1 MLWMEWMKWCGALR
15 AACARKRTFLWMG
28 AALIGFSVREDL
40 LGVTSF
46 VRVLGLD
53 AMYYD
58 RLLDLFHSPAL
69 RLAELTRLW
78 ARFVLASH
86 PGIERCGG
94 MAVLVGDGLKVGKAG
109 RKMPGVKKL
118 HQESDSNT
126 KPPFI
131 MGHSCQA
138 VGVIVRGLAGGFA
151 ALPLA
156 ARIHEGVVFSNRDKR
171 TLLDKMIELLDA
183 LGMTN
188 PCYFVADAYYAS
200 GKVVLALLERGSHLV
215 TRVRSNAVA
224 FERPPQP
231 AKRKRGRPRLYGKK
245 MKLRNLFAKSHAMQ
259 TAPSPVY
266 GEQGVQIRLRAVD
279 LLWRPVARL
288 VRFVAVDHPTR
299 GKCLL
304 MCTNLELAPLEIVRL
319 YGLRFK
325 IEVSFKHALH
335 VLGAFSYH
343 FWMRAMTP
351 IKRRSGN
358 QYMHRKTQA
367 YRDAVRA
374 KLDAYH
380 RFIQLGLIAQGILVA
395 LATTV
400 PGLVWRHFGSW
411 LRTVRP
417 EACPSERVVA
427 AALRNNLPEFLAL
440 DTKEAI
446 HAKFIRERADPTRA
460 AATRLAA

>member
-1 MLWMEWMKWCGALR
+1 
-15 AACARKRTFLWMG
+15 MG

-138 VGVIVRGLAGGFA
+138 VGVIVRGLSGGFA

-304 MCTNLELAPLEIVRL
+304 MCTNLELTPLEIVRL

-358 QYMHRKTQA
+358 QYMHRKTQN
-367 YRDAVRA
+367 YRDAIRA

-440 DTKEAI
+440 DTEEAI
-446 HAKFIRERADPTRA
+446 HAKFIRERSDPTRA

>member
-1 MLWMEWMKWCGALR
+1 MLWMEWTKWCRPLR
-15 AACARKRTFLWMG
+15 AACTRKRTFLWMG
-28 AALIGFSVREDL
+28 AALIGFSVRGDL

-69 RLAELTRLW
+69 RLADLTRLW
-78 ARFVLASH
+78 ARLVLAAH

-118 HQESDSNT
+118 HQESGSNT

-151 ALPLA
+151 ALPLV

-171 TLLDKMIELLDA
+171 TLLDKMILLLDA
-183 LGMTN
+183 LRMEQAF
-188 PCYFVADAYYAS
+188 YLVADAYYAS
-200 GKVVLALLERGSHLV
+200 GKIVLALLARGSHLV

-224 FERPPQP
+224 FEQAVQP

-245 MKLRNLFAKSHAMQ
+245 VKLRDLFAKPHAMQ

-266 GEQGVQIRLRAVD
+266 GEQGVQIRFRVVD
-279 LLWRPVARL
+279 LLWRPAKRL

-299 GKCLL
+299 GRCLL
-304 MCTNLELAPLEIVRL
+304 LCTNLELAPLEIVRL

-325 IEVSFKHALH
+325 IEVSFKQALH
-335 VLGAFSYH
+335 TLGAFAYH

-351 IKRRSGN
+351 ITRKSGN
-358 QYMHRKTQA
+358 QHMHRKTQA

-400 PGLVWRHFGSW
+400 PALVWRHFGSW

-427 AALRNNLPEFLAL
+427 EALRNSLPGFFAL
-440 DTKEAI
+440 DSEEAI
-446 HAKFIRERADPTRA
+446 HAKFIRERSDPTRGA
-460 AATRLAA
+460 VMRLAA